1 MGAPR
6 YRTRTVASQE
16 LPSTPIAVRVSG
28 ERRHQLEQLASSRGG
43 RLTDVVRDAL
53 EHYLAD
59 TDPND
64 QAAA

>member
-1 MGAPR
+1 M
-6 YRTRTVASQE
+6 ASQE

-28 ERRHQLEQLASSRGG
+28 ERRHQLEQLASSRGC